1 MKKKIVSWLT
11 ILAFAMTMLPVLPNT
26 AEAEPFENAV
36 SDREESGVVA
46 CIISGDSTKEYES
59 MASAIE
65 ALHAGDTLKLMD
77 DYSAEAISGDNGV
90 LKITQAE
97 VTLDLNGHSI
107 TGTGEDESGAVIY
120 VSVVGSGTFTL
131 ENSAEGTTSTIQGPV
146 PINVNGGNDSGFV
159 DVKVEG
165 LGTII
170 CESTSKNGPI
180 VLEGNARLPY
190 SEAAATMVHNGG
202 FGAIVDDVQ
211 YIYTSAEEA
220 LTASDDNSATLLND
234 YTGEAVLTVPEP
246 QNNNDNV
253 FYLNLGGH
261 TYKQTD
267 ADQPALLLSAN
278 NDLPYGTVLYFE
290 NGALSSAGNG
300 IEYPDGGITL
310 NMENVDINA
319 EGLYG
324 IYVDDSNLDDSNI
337 DGSWIGMN
345 VETSTIQ
352 VPNGIGIYWPNGSGG
367 IENTD
372 ITAHTGIQICGGV
385 FSIDFFSIDDPIPP
399 STITATGAWEEKTD
413 IGGGI
418 LDGAALSIIDREGYP
433 EISSLGVHAATFIAA
448 EGNQAVKAYTYNDT
462 TKEVSG
468 FVNNEDI
475 GNNVMVS
482 SGRFSTLVPNDLL
495 TMNVER
501 EIYRPDNSVTPY
513 IYYQFKEEA
522 EAAIEP
528 NDIVVDT
535 LTGDIDPYNRFN
547 VTFNYGEGK
556 TVVASVSEGATMYAP
571 TPSKEN
577 YTFLGW
583 SDGTTLYK
591 IGEGIKITN
600 EMTLTAQWEDASAS
614 EPDTPDTP
622 STPSEPTTPSEP
634 EQPSIDV
641 STDEDAAI
649 TTAKPDVTTSGTTA
663 SATVSEAMG
672 EAIVEQATENESNTV
687 VIAPEMDSDITEAE
701 VVIPAGTVEALGDDT
716 DADLVIDTPVGKVTL
731 PNSGLSALAKDTDD
745 ITVSLKTDGD
755 TVEFVIADDA
765 GAIATVNGGVKL
777 VVPADTKAGT
787 VAVIVNEDGTRE
799 VIRKSVASGD
809 NMIIPLDG
817 SATIEIVDNSK
828 DFVDVAENSWYG
840 DAVAFASSHELFNG
854 TSATEFSPDAGMTR
868 GMLAAVLSNL
878 ERGDGSSLDAAFDD
892 VADDAWYAEAV
903 AWAAENG
910 IVNGLGNGMFGPED
924 LITREQMAAMLYNYA
939 DMLGVDTSARADL
952 NTYSDADSVSSWA
965 REVMSWANA
974 TGLIT
979 GTTTTTLDP
988 QSTATRA
995 QVAAMLERFVI
1006 LIAE

>member
-591 IGEGIKITN
+591 IGEGIKVTN

-878 ERGDGSSLDAAFDD
+878 ERGDGSSLDAAFND
-892 VADDAWYAEAV
+892 VADDAWYAEAI

-910 IVNGLGNGMFGPED
+910 IVNGLGNGMFGPEE

-939 DMLGVDTSARADL
+939 DMLGVDTSARANL
-952 NTYSDADSVSSWA
+952 NAYSDVDSVSSWA
-965 REVMSWANA
+965 NEVMSWANA
-974 TGLIT
+974 TGIIG

-988 QSTATRA
+988 QGTATRA
-995 QVAAMLERFVI
+995 QVAAMLERFVL

>member
-46 CIISGDSTKEYES
+46 CIISGYSTKEYES

-324 IYVDDSNLDDSNI
+324 IYVDDSNLDDSNL

-591 IGEGIKITN
+591 IGEGIKVTN

-649 TTAKPDVTTSGTTA
+649 TTAKPDITTSGTTA

-687 VIAPEMDSDITEAE
+687 VIAPEMDNDITEAE
-701 VVIPAGTVEALGDDT
+701 VVVPADTVEALGNDT

-731 PNSGLSALAKDTDD
+731 PNSELSALAKDTDD
-745 ITVSLKTDGD
+745 ITVSLKADDD

-765 GAIATVNGGVKL
+765 GAVATVNGGVKL

-787 VAVIVNEDGTRE
+787 VAVIVNADGTRE
-799 VIRKSVASGD
+799 VVRKSVASDD

-817 SATIEIVDNSK
+817 SATIEIVNNSK
-828 DFVDVAENSWYG
+828 DFVDVAENSWYS

-854 TSATEFSPDAGMTR
+854 TSTTEFSPDAGMTR
-868 GMLAAVLSNL
+868 GMIAAVLSNL
-878 ERGDGSSLDAAFDD
+878 ERGDGSGLDAAFND
-892 VADDAWYAEAV
+892 VADDAWYAEAI

-910 IVNGLGNGMFGPED
+910 IVNGLGNGMFGPEE

-939 DMLGVDTSARADL
+939 DMLGVDTSARANL
-952 NTYSDADSVSSWA
+952 NAYSDADSVSSWA
-965 REVMSWANA
+965 NEVMSWANA
-974 TGLIT
+974 TGIIN

-988 QSTATRA
+988 QGTATRA
-995 QVAAMLERFVI
+995 QVAAMLERFVL